1 MLFLIGHHSK
11 YVNLK
16 AAKEKFYVI
25 TNPEQI
31 WPLAVLNCGVDQDA
45 GPSSR
50 GERERHLNPEQEREA
65 INREMAKIFEKQ
77 LKMHLTG
84 KYMRPCPAIITKL
97 YPHQM
102 FALAWMA
109 ERENTLRRGEV
120 KGGILADDMG
130 LGKTLTILS
139 LLMTNCHDNRPLAKP
154 MPGQKRKFTSKTL
167 RYLLTRVDYLL
178 ICQQELGN
186 DFRK

>member
-1 MLFLIGHHSK
+1 MVDAIFSSPNETK
-11 YVNLK
+11 DY
-16 AAKEKFYVI
+16 
-25 TNPEQI
+25 Q
-31 WPLAVLNCGVDQDA
+31 VLNND
-45 GPSSR
+45 
-50 GERERHLNPEQEREA
+50 
-65 INREMAKIFEKQ
+65 INSCCNFVYNLMIEKQ

-130 LGKTLTILS
+130 LGKTLTVLS
-139 LLMTNCHDNRPLAKP
+139 LIMTNCHDNRPLAKP

-167 RYLLTRVDYLL
+167 RYKKKLSKK
-178 ICQQELGN
+178 
-186 DFRK
+186 F